1 MKRSGT
7 QFKSI
12 SYSVETS
19 RVQHCNLPYKSL
31 CNVKCCRQS
40 HLHETDASE
49 TELFIGLSDSQI
61 AHLIESA
68 KTFRTRGLRARFIK
82 EATAFL
88 AQQVTPGPERARFI
102 SNGQLTLAI
111 DHAMRRLGAAA

>member
-1 MKRSGT
+1 MSSAAGKA
-7 QFKSI
+7 
-12 SYSVETS
+12 TS
-19 RVQHCNLPYKSL
+19 
-31 CNVKCCRQS
+31 
-40 HLHETDASE
+40 HETDASE
-49 TELFIGLSDSQI
+49 TGLIGLSDAQI

-82 EATAFL
+82 EVTAFL

-111 DHAMRRLGAAA
+111 DHAMRRLGVAA

>member
-1 MKRSGT
+1 MSSAAGKA
-7 QFKSI
+7 
-12 SYSVETS
+12 TS
-19 RVQHCNLPYKSL
+19 N
-31 CNVKCCRQS
+31 
-40 HLHETDASE
+40 ETDASE
-49 TELFIGLSDSQI
+49 TGPYVGLSDAQI

-82 EATAFL
+82 EVTAFL

-111 DHAMRRLGAAA
+111 DHAMRRLGVAA